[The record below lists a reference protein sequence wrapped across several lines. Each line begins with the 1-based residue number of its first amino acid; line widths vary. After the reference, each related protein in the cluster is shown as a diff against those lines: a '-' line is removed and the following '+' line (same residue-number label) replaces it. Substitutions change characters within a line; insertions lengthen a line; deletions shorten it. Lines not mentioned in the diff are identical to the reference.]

1 MFHFNQIGGG
11 SKNMK
16 HFINFFKLGSVAVL
30 IALVAA
36 GCDLSVDEPQHADS
50 PNDNGELL
58 TLIESL
64 DPKGLMQL
72 SRQSDALLP
81 SAQHGDR
88 GTLSNG
94 THWRNI
100 SDGEAFGLGISGLR
114 PLRID
119 KAAAVTID
127 CQVETDAN
135 QFKKAA
141 FANCVADLINIC
153 DGTDV
158 YNDDETGYTNTE
170 GYNRVYDDDG
180 DESHVTCD
188 FPDED

>member
-1 MFHFNQIGGG
+1 
-11 SKNMK
+11 MK
-16 HFINFFKLGSVAVL
+16 HFTKSFKLGCVAVF

-36 GCDLSVDEPQHADS
+36 GCESSVNEPQHADS

-64 DPKGLMQL
+64 YPLELMQL

-81 SAQHGDR
+81 SDQQGDR

-100 SDGEAFGLGISGLR
+100 SDWEAFGLGFSGLR
-114 PLRID
+114 PLGID
-119 KAAAVTID
+119 EAASVTID
-127 CQVETDAN
+127 CQLETDAN
-135 QFKKAA
+135 RFKKAA

-153 DGTDV
+153 DGADV

-180 DESHVTCD
+180 DESHVACD